1 MTYPKSLD
9 FKNYLSLV
17 KFSHTIF
24 ALPFALIGYFLAIYQ
39 TNSIFTLKLFILV
52 LLCMV
57 FARNAAMSFNRVT
70 DRFIDKRNPRTAN
83 REIPSGK
90 IHPRDAFIFSML
102 NAILFMVTTFFMNR
116 LVFYLSPLALLIILG
131 YSYSKRYTVLCHFI
145 LGLGL
150 SLAPIGAYL
159 SVTGEWS
166 LTPLLFSA
174 IVLLWVSGFDILYS
188 IQDEEFDKEESLKSI
203 SAIFGWKKARFI
215 SGFLHAVVVL
225 LVIRVGFLIDTG
237 LYYWIAAAIFVSLL
251 ALQHIV
257 VKRNSEKRINFAF
270 ASLNGLASLLFA
282 VFTILSFYIQ

>member
-1 MTYPKSLD
+1 MTYPKPFD

-39 TNSIFTLKLFILV
+39 TDSIFTIKLFVLV

-70 DRFIDKRNPRTAN
+70 DRFIDKRNPRTAS

-102 NAILFMVTTFFMNR
+102 NSILFIATTFFMNR

-159 SVTGEWS
+159 SVTGEWA
-166 LTPLLFSA
+166 LTPLLFST

-215 SGFLHAVVVL
+215 SGFLHVVVVL
-225 LVIRVGFLIDTG
+225 LVIKVGFIINTR
-237 LYYWIAAAIFVSLL
+237 LYYWIAVAIFVSLL

>member
-1 MTYPKSLD
+1 MNRPKNLA

-24 ALPFALIGYFLAIYQ
+24 ALPFALIGYFYALYS
-39 TNSIFTLKLFILV
+39 TDFTFTPKLFALI

-90 IHPRDAFIFSML
+90 IHPRNAFIFSML
-102 NAILFMVTTFFMNR
+102 NAILFVATTFFINK
-116 LVFYLSPLALLIILG
+116 LVFYLSPLALLVILG
-131 YSYSKRYTVLCHFI
+131 YSYTKRYTMFCHFI

-159 SVTGEWS
+159 SVTGSWA
-166 LTPLLFSA
+166 LIPIIFSI

-203 SAIFGWKKARFI
+203 PAILGWRRARII
-215 SGFLHAVVVL
+215 SGILHAG
-225 LVIRVGFLIDTG
+225 VIALTLKVGYIINSG
-237 LYYWIAAAIFVSLL
+237 LYYWIAAAIFIALL
-251 ALQHIV
+251 VMQHLV
-257 VKRNSEKRINFAF
+257 VKKNSEKRINFAF
-270 ASLNGLASLLFA
+270 ATLNGLASLLYA
-282 VFTILSFYIQ
+282 AFTVLSFYI

>member
-1 MTYPKSLD
+1 MNHPKNLA

-24 ALPFALIGYFLAIYQ
+24 ALPFALIGYFYAIYQ
-39 TNSIFTLKLFILV
+39 TDFTFTPKLFALI

-90 IHPRDAFIFSML
+90 IHPRNAFIFSML
-102 NAILFMVTTFFMNR
+102 NALLFVVTTFFINK
-116 LVFYLSPLALLIILG
+116 LVFYLSPLALLVVLG
-131 YSYSKRYTVLCHFI
+131 YSYTKRYTMFCHFI

-159 SVTGEWS
+159 SVTGSWA
-166 LTPLLFSA
+166 LIPIIFSI

-203 SAIFGWKKARFI
+203 PAILGWRRARII
-215 SGFLHAVVVL
+215 SGILHAGVIVL
-225 LVIRVGFLIDTG
+225 TLKVGYLIDTG
-237 LYYWIAAAIFVSLL
+237 LYYWIAAAIFIALL
-251 ALQHIV
+251 VMQHLV
-257 VKRNSEKRINFAF
+257 VKKNSEKRINFAF
-270 ASLNGLASLLFA
+270 ATLNGLASLLYA
-282 VFTILSFYIQ
+282 IFTVLSFYI

>member
-1 MTYPKSLD
+1 MNHPKNLA

-24 ALPFALIGYFLAIYQ
+24 ALPFALIGYFYAIYQ
-39 TNSIFTLKLFILV
+39 TDFTFTPKLFALI

-90 IHPRDAFIFSML
+90 IHPRNAFIFSML
-102 NAILFMVTTFFMNR
+102 NALLFVATTFFINK
-116 LVFYLSPLALLIILG
+116 LVFYLSPLALLVVLG
-131 YSYSKRYTVLCHFI
+131 YSYTKRYTMFCHFI

-159 SVTGEWS
+159 SVTGSWA
-166 LTPLLFSA
+166 LIPIIFSI

-203 SAIFGWKKARFI
+203 PAILGWRRARII
-215 SGFLHAVVVL
+215 SGILHAGVIVL
-225 LVIRVGFLIDTG
+225 TLKVGYLIDTG
-237 LYYWIAAAIFVSLL
+237 LYYWIAAAIFIALL
-251 ALQHIV
+251 VMQHLV
-257 VKRNSEKRINFAF
+257 VKKNSEKRINFAF
-270 ASLNGLASLLFA
+270 ATLNGLASLLYA
-282 VFTILSFYIQ
+282 IFTVLSFYI

>member
-1 MTYPKSLD
+1 MNHPKNLA

-24 ALPFALIGYFLAIYQ
+24 ALPFALIGYFYAIYH
-39 TNSIFTLKLFILV
+39 TDFTFTPKLFALI

-90 IHPRDAFIFSML
+90 IHPRNAFIFSML
-102 NAILFMVTTFFMNR
+102 NALLFVVTTFFINK
-116 LVFYLSPLALLIILG
+116 LVFYLSPLALLVVLG
-131 YSYSKRYTVLCHFI
+131 YSYTKRYTMFCHFI

-159 SVTGEWS
+159 SVTGSWA
-166 LTPLLFSA
+166 LIPIIFSI

-203 SAIFGWKKARFI
+203 PAILGWRRARII
-215 SGFLHAVVVL
+215 SGILHGG
-225 LVIRVGFLIDTG
+225 VIALTLKVGYLIDTG
-237 LYYWIAAAIFVSLL
+237 LYYWIAAAIFIALL
-251 ALQHIV
+251 VMQHLV
-257 VKRNSEKRINFAF
+257 VKKNSEKRINFAC
-270 ASLNGLASLLFA
+270 ATLNGLASLLYA
-282 VFTILSFYIQ
+282 IFTVLSFYI

>member
-1 MTYPKSLD
+1 MNHPKNLA

-24 ALPFALIGYFLAIYQ
+24 ALPFALIGYFYAIYH
-39 TNSIFTLKLFILV
+39 TDFTFTPKLFALI

-90 IHPRDAFIFSML
+90 IHPRNAFIFSML
-102 NAILFMVTTFFMNR
+102 NALLFVVTTFFINK
-116 LVFYLSPLALLIILG
+116 LVFYLSPLALLVVLG
-131 YSYSKRYTVLCHFI
+131 YSYTKRYTMFCHFI

-159 SVTGEWS
+159 SVTGSWA
-166 LTPLLFSA
+166 LIPIIFSI

-203 SAIFGWKKARFI
+203 PAILGWRRARII
-215 SGFLHAVVVL
+215 SGILHGG
-225 LVIRVGFLIDTG
+225 VIALTLKVGYLIDTG
-237 LYYWIAAAIFVSLL
+237 LYYWIAAAIFIALL
-251 ALQHIV
+251 VMQHLV
-257 VKRNSEKRINFAF
+257 VKKNSEKRINFAF
-270 ASLNGLASLLFA
+270 ATLNGLASLLYA
-282 VFTILSFYIQ
+282 IFTVLSFYI

>member
-1 MTYPKSLD
+1 MTYPKPLA

-39 TNSIFTLKLFILV
+39 TDFNFTPKIFVLV

-83 REIPSGK
+83 REIPAGK
-90 IHPRDAFIFSML
+90 IHPRNAFIFSIL
-102 NAILFMVTTFFMNR
+102 NAILFIVTTFFMNR
-116 LVFYLSPLALLIILG
+116 LVFYLSPLALLIVMG
-131 YSYSKRYTVLCHFI
+131 YSYSKRYTALCHFI

-159 SVTGEWS
+159 SVTGQYS
-166 LTPLLFSA
+166 VVPLLFSS
-174 IVLLWVSGFDILYS
+174 IVFLWVSGFDILYS

-203 SAIFGWKKARFI
+203 PAIFGWKKARI
-215 SGFLHAVVVL
+215 LSGILHALVVI
-225 LVIRVGFLIDTG
+225 LVIKVGILIDTG
-237 LYYWIAAAIFVSLL
+237 IYYWVAAWIFISLL
-251 ALQHIV
+251 VLQHLV
-257 VKRNSEKRINFAF
+257 VKKNSEKRINFAF
-270 ASLNGLASLLFA
+270 AWLNGLASLLYAF
-282 VFTILSFYIQ
+282 FTIISFYIQ

>member
-1 MTYPKSLD
+1 MTDPKPLA

-39 TNSIFTLKLFILV
+39 TNLNFTPKIFVLV

-90 IHPRDAFIFSML
+90 IHPRNAFIFSIL
-102 NAILFMVTTFFMNR
+102 NAILFIVTTFFINR
-116 LVFYLSPLALLIILG
+116 LVFYLSPLALLIVMG
-131 YSYSKRYTVLCHFI
+131 YSYSKRYTMLCHFI

-159 SVTGEWS
+159 SVTGQYAVA
-166 LTPLLFSA
+166 PLLFSS
-174 IVLLWVSGFDILYS
+174 IVFLWVSGFDILYS

-203 SAIFGWKKARFI
+203 PAIFGWKKARIFSIILHALVVILVIKVGILIGTGIYYWVATWIFI
-215 SGFLHAVVVL
+215 SL
-225 LVIRVGFLIDTG
+225 LI
-237 LYYWIAAAIFVSLL
+237 
-251 ALQHIV
+251 LQHLV
-257 VKRNSEKRINFAF
+257 VKKNSEKRINFAF
-270 ASLNGLASLLFA
+270 AWLNGLASLLYA
-282 VFTILSFYIQ
+282 LFTIISFYIQ

>member
-1 MTYPKSLD
+1 MNHPKNLA

-24 ALPFALIGYFLAIYQ
+24 ALPFALIGYFYAIYH
-39 TNSIFTLKLFILV
+39 TDFTFTPKLFALI

-90 IHPRDAFIFSML
+90 IHPRNAFIFSML
-102 NAILFMVTTFFMNR
+102 NAILFVATTFFINK
-116 LVFYLSPLALLIILG
+116 LVFYLSPLALLVVLG
-131 YSYSKRYTVLCHFI
+131 YSYTKRYTMFCHFI

-159 SVTGEWS
+159 SVTGSWA
-166 LTPLLFSA
+166 LIPIIFSI

-203 SAIFGWKKARFI
+203 PAILGWRRARII
-215 SGFLHAVVVL
+215 SGILHAG
-225 LVIRVGFLIDTG
+225 VIALTLKVGYLIDTG
-237 LYYWIAAAIFVSLL
+237 LYYWIAAAIFIALL
-251 ALQHIV
+251 VMQHLV
-257 VKRNSEKRINFAF
+257 VKKNSEKRINFAF
-270 ASLNGLASLLFA
+270 ATLNGLASLLYA
-282 VFTILSFYIQ
+282 IFTVLSFYI

>member
-1 MTYPKSLD
+1 MNHPKNLA

-24 ALPFALIGYFLAIYQ
+24 ALPFALIGYFYAIYQ
-39 TNSIFTLKLFILV
+39 TDFTFTPKLFALI

-90 IHPRDAFIFSML
+90 IHPRNAFIFSML
-102 NAILFMVTTFFMNR
+102 NALLFVVTTFFINK
-116 LVFYLSPLALLIILG
+116 LVFYLSPLALLVVLG
-131 YSYSKRYTVLCHFI
+131 YSYTKRYTMFCHFI

-159 SVTGEWS
+159 SVTGSWA
-166 LTPLLFSA
+166 LIPIIFSI

-203 SAIFGWKKARFI
+203 PAILGWRRARII
-215 SGFLHAVVVL
+215 SGILHGG
-225 LVIRVGFLIDTG
+225 VIALTLKVGYLIDTG
-237 LYYWIAAAIFVSLL
+237 LYYWIAAAIFIALL
-251 ALQHIV
+251 VMQHLV
-257 VKRNSEKRINFAF
+257 VKKNSEKRINFAF
-270 ASLNGLASLLFA
+270 ATLNGLASLLYA
-282 VFTILSFYIQ
+282 IFTVLSFYI